1 MGVKLLGKIKIHEIA
16 KKLGIASKEVLEAA
30 NNLKIEAKSHLSG
43 VSEEEAKKIEKILT
57 SKNIKKQGKERK
69 EEVEKST
76 KKKSAE
82 NEKAPVIIRRE
93 VIIEE
98 ENEKKKDLQKIESNK
113 IGLKSVQKIV
123 ETHHGQ
129 LFIQDLPETF
139 VLIITL
145 PYN

>member
-1 MGVKLLGKIKIHEIA
+1 MFKYAKKDKPIYLEISIKQGKIKI
-16 KKLGIASKEVLEAA
+16 VF
-30 NNLKIEAKSHLSG
+30 
-43 VSEEEAKKIEKILT
+43 
-57 SKNIKKQGKERK
+57 
-69 EEVEKST
+69 
-76 KKKSAE
+76 
-82 NEKAPVIIRRE
+82 
-93 VIIEE
+93 

-123 ETHHGQ
+123 ETYHGQ

>member
-1 MGVKLLGKIKIHEIA
+1 
-16 KKLGIASKEVLEAA
+16 
-30 NNLKIEAKSHLSG
+30 LK
-43 VSEEEAKKIEKILT
+43 
-57 SKNIKKQGKERK
+57 
-69 EEVEKST
+69 
-76 KKKSAE
+76 
-82 NEKAPVIIRRE
+82 
-93 VIIEE
+93 
-98 ENEKKKDLQKIESNK
+98 NEKKKDLQKIESNK